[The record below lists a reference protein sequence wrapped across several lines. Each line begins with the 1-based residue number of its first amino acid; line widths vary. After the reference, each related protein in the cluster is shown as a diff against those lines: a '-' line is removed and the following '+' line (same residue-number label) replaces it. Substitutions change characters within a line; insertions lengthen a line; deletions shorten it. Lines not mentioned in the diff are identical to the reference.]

1 MARGREGRTG
11 VSLKRFAAK
20 SIIRRE
26 RTTAAGKEKE
36 KEEEEKRRLCDAVG
50 VGFPS
55 PLSFL
60 PKWTCHYG
68 QTKAGYSAIHKLIS
82 MQASLLP

>member
-1 MARGREGRTG
+1 MVARGREGRTG

-36 KEEEEKRRLCDAVG
+36 EEKEKRRLCGAVG
-50 VGFPS
+50 IGFPS